1 LSSRNTK
8 PRGKVI
14 EIDIGLT
21 KVVSVKLD
29 LSMLKEIDDTYRE
42 YDYKSR
48 SEFIREAIQVY
59 MKLLRRFGRNGIR
72 KLVNGVSG
80 ADEQLSNEN

>member
-1 LSSRNTK
+1 MSSRNTK